1 MSEPMSEQPSASMSY
16 PPMCDNPIPAVSP
29 VITDPTVDTQAPTP
43 YEVPIPVS
51 SPPVIPPP
59 RRHPINLDPLNTH
72 SMLTRGKTG
81 NLKPKV
87 FLAHNEPSSVKQALA
102 DPQWLQAMKS

>member
-1 MSEPMSEQPSASMSY
+1 MSEPMSGQPSTSMSST
-16 PPMCDNPIPAVSP
+16 PMCDDPIPAVSP
-29 VITDPTVDTQAPTP
+29 VITDPTIDTQTPTP
-43 YEVPIPVS
+43 CAVPISVS
-51 SPPVIPPP
+51 SPPIIPPP

-87 FLAHNEPSSVKQALA
+87 FLAHSEPSSVKQAL
-102 DPQWLQAMKS
+102 